1 MKHFETQYV
10 YSYDHLG
17 GIHMSLKAALF
28 EMKEALINNRIGRS
42 EEEYINQLEDNYTL
56 NPGSLVYFFNT
67 LVITSKHSEDEK
79 SSTDNSKKINR
90 KWTKNEINFLFQYI
104 NARQEEGILNITEIL
119 DEAAHLL
126 NRGYQSVNYKYYS
139 LLKASEK
146 KNMDNQNTFSFT
158 TISETEVPVI
168 TTEVIQSIPSS
179 PSIKASKEGDLLDI
193 LSGLI
198 NNVEQLQGIN
208 LTDLLGSLLQ
218 LTSMAI
224 QNQETVQQF
233 ERTKMAINHE
243 NDSLRA
249 KLVKKEK
256 QLTQEKKRNDQL
268 QLEVSKLAK
277 EIMAFNQLGDAAK
290 IKNLKSYNQRLNY
303 IIDGFGVV
311 LQVGS

>member
-1 MKHFETQYV
+1 LKHFETQYV